1 MEENIKNLRDA
12 QQQTGANSNNESPV
26 VEEHEVEVDVSTSEE
41 RETHEG
47 LEPLKGREDALSS
60 NIEDEIFDPI
70 VQEEIADGVVK
81 TDKQKNPK
89 PLRKILKISKRLRL
103 RTAKDAFGEDD
114 PAAYTELLRDVRALA
129 TKEYTDAEI
138 ELLQGLRLELSLLKK
153 RAKRSSAETKLTPFE
168 ITKLDTVVEKIIN
181 VQEILVESDLPFVLE
196 DTSSLDSGEGD
207 LTNLKDLEDDMI
219 APADQEQ
226 LLDGDI
232 YLVEVI
238 EEEADDYTR
247 WTEPILQLIAV
258 RDPKEL
264 D

>member
-1 MEENIKNLRDA
+1 
-12 QQQTGANSNNESPV
+12 
-26 VEEHEVEVDVSTSEE
+26 
-41 RETHEG
+41 
-47 LEPLKGREDALSS
+47 
-60 NIEDEIFDPI
+60 
-70 VQEEIADGVVK
+70 
-81 TDKQKNPK
+81 
-89 PLRKILKISKRLRL
+89 
-103 RTAKDAFGEDD
+103 
-114 PAAYTELLRDVRALA
+114 LA